1 MWLSHWLNKPN
12 LPSTPPP
19 PFALAVSFGLWS
31 TRAALAPILPHN
43 VQIPAELV
51 LQSLNMVNNY
61 LSSPKQRHYPPSSSS
76 PLSPF
81 PLSFSLFFSYSLI
94 FPLPFS
100 DSGLN
105 RMLILTGGFQSQDT
119 SFSSWCAPQVHQHK
133 VTPLFKKE
141 VVFLLP
147 VYFFLSPSSFSLLRF
162 LSLFFVSSV
171 SSQKT
176 KKKTWDS
183 GKSGLSRWLL
193 LPSQA
198 MANAKC
204 IFHLILVFFCK
215 PSEMK
220 QIRTA
225 FC

>member
-1 MWLSHWLNKPN
+1 
-12 LPSTPPP
+12 
-19 PFALAVSFGLWS
+19 
-31 TRAALAPILPHN
+31 
-43 VQIPAELV
+43 
-51 LQSLNMVNNY
+51 MVNNY
-61 LSSPKQRHYPPSSSS
+61 LSSPKQRQYPPSSSS

-94 FPLPFS
+94 FSLPFS

-162 LSLFFVSSV
+162 LSLSSLCL
-171 SSQKT
+171 
-176 KKKTWDS
+176 
-183 GKSGLSRWLL
+183 LSRLKKQKRRHETL
-193 LPSQA
+193 GKAVFQGDCYCLPKPWQ
-198 MANAKC
+198 MQNAFS
-204 IFHLILVFFCK
+204 I
-215 PSEMK
+215 
-220 QIRTA
+220 
-225 FC
+225 

>member
-19 PFALAVSFGLWS
+19 PFALAVSFCLWS

-43 VQIPAELV
+43 VQIPAGLV

-61 LSSPKQRHYPPSSSS
+61 LSSPKQRQYPPSSSS

-141 VVFLLP
+141 VVFSSCLFLFKSL
-147 VYFFLSPSSFSLLRF
+147 FFLTIALS

-176 KKKTWDS
+176 KKKTWDWEKRS
-183 GKSGLSRWLL
+183 FKV
-193 LPSQA
+193 
-198 MANAKC
+198 
-204 IFHLILVFFCK
+204 IV
-215 PSEMK
+215 
-220 QIRTA
+220 TA
-225 FC
+225 FPSHGKCKMHFPSDTSLFL

>member
-12 LPSTPPP
+12 LPTTPPP
-19 PFALAVSFGLWS
+19 PFALAVSFCLWS

-43 VQIPAELV
+43 VQIPAGLV

-61 LSSPKQRHYPPSSSS
+61 LSSPKQQQQQQQYPPSSSS
-76 PLSPF
+76 PHSLSPF

-141 VVFLLP
+141 VVFFLP
-147 VYFFLSPSSFSLLRF
+147 VYFFLTPSSLSHSRAVSLSLSLSALSLLSR
-162 LSLFFVSSV
+162 LKK
-171 SSQKT
+171 QKRRHET
-176 KKKTWDS
+176 L
-183 GKSGLSRWLL
+183 GKAVFQGDCYC
-193 LPSQA
+193 LPKPWQ
-198 MANAKC
+198 MQNAFS
-204 IFHLILVFFCK
+204 IWY
-215 PSEMK
+215 
-220 QIRTA
+220 
-225 FC
+225 